1 MSCDDV
7 PIIGR
12 APGHER
18 LWLST
23 GHGMMGIGMS
33 TGSGQLLADLMA
45 GRTPDIDPAPFAP
58 GRFI

>member
-1 MSCDDV
+1 
-7 PIIGR
+7 
-12 APGHER
+12 
-18 LWLST
+18 
-23 GHGMMGIGMS
+23 MMGIGMS